1 MILTRTDVH
10 TRMGTDKRTRAREL
24 AMQALYQLDVQ
35 GSELLSRLRGDFFY
49 EEEGDERTRKL
60 AWEWTTGT
68 WEKVAEC
75 DEMITGSTIR
85 WQFSRLSP
93 VDRSILRL
101 AVYQLK
107 FCPDIPPKVVINEAI
122 ELAKRYSTDKSGPF
136 VNGVLDAVLK
146 KMQVDHRPVD
156 EQKG

>member
-1 MILTRTDVH
+1 
-10 TRMGTDKRTRAREL
+10 MGTDKRTRAREL

-35 GSELLSRLRGDFFY
+35 GSELLSRLMADFFY

-68 WEKVAEC
+68 WAKVAEC
-75 DEMITGSTIR
+75 DEMIAGSTIR

-107 FCPDIPPKVVINEAI
+107 FCPEIPPKVVINEAI

-146 KMQVDHRPVD
+146 KMQADHRPVD